1 MYSSKY
7 RKHWKITT
15 HTHTNFCHLLSF
27 KTVNGALNLKSS
39 YDTLSFTVII
49 LFKSNDLPCLSQ
61 NEANKIKKEAA
72 DLDRLIDQKLK
83 DYEDLREDMRGKEH
97 EVKNL
102 LEKGKAEQQVSL
114 TCCWL

>member
-1 MYSSKY
+1 
-7 RKHWKITT
+7 
-15 HTHTNFCHLLSF
+15 
-27 KTVNGALNLKSS
+27 
-39 YDTLSFTVII
+39 
-49 LFKSNDLPCLSQ
+49 LSQ
-61 NEANKIKKEAA
+61 SEANKIKKEAA

-114 TCCWL
+114 IGCWLRFLRQQFKPLRWEPSTCLARGLSVRFSLWAGAARGLSVIRKG

>member
-1 MYSSKY
+1 MP
-7 RKHWKITT
+7 T
-15 HTHTNFCHLLSF
+15 
-27 KTVNGALNLKSS
+27 
-39 YDTLSFTVII
+39 
-49 LFKSNDLPCLSQ
+49 CLSQ

-83 DYEDLREDMRGKEH
+83 DYEDLREDMQGKEN

-114 TCCWL
+114 ICHRPHFWRQQFKRLKGEPRLASSVRPLCLLQSLSCGCEGLVC

>member
-1 MYSSKY
+1 M
-7 RKHWKITT
+7 
-15 HTHTNFCHLLSF
+15 L
-27 KTVNGALNLKSS
+27 
-39 YDTLSFTVII
+39 
-49 LFKSNDLPCLSQ
+49 Q

-114 TCCWL
+114 TCRWLHFLRRQFKLLRWEPSVSSAWPLRTLQSLGCDCEGACLLVAKSDPGRFVL